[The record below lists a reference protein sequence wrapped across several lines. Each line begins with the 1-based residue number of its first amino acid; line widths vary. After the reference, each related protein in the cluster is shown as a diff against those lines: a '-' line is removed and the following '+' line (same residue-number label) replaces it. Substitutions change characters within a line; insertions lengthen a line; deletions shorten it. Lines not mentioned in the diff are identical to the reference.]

1 MTAEI
6 KPGYFINN
14 PSIYSD
20 TEFTENP
27 EVSFFKIK
35 HYRHVPFSMQ
45 NIDIL
50 LNSNLT
56 YGKDTECILPKH
68 GDLIHKMYL
77 SIELPAL
84 PEGTYWRNSIGY
96 AIIDYIEVYIDSQK
110 IDRQTGEWM
119 NINHEL
125 FTKKSKINGLN
136 EMVGKYNTTIELK
149 KRTNSGV
156 SKNITVPLYFWF
168 CRDIDKSLPLVAMRN
183 SELRFIIKL
192 KPFNEVILGTP
203 ISETSIE
210 PLRNIKLMTDYIFI
224 DDEERMKFITNPIE
238 YNIEQ
243 IEYQDLSNNI
253 NYNVVTSA
261 GQDEG
266 KYEFELEA
274 NGLVKYI
281 VWVLQDNT
289 ATDFVYNTNNLL
301 HANLLINGTYL
312 VKKNKKGNNGLNQ
325 YISYYSHN
333 NRIPYA
339 DIHSFPMCLN
349 MDSSIPNGATNVSN
363 VSELR
368 FEVKLDTTKNT
379 NSSKLNMFFVR
390 YNVLKFDRG
399 TGLTLFS

>member
-1 MTAEI
+1 MSVEI

-35 HYRHVPFSMQ
+35 HYRHIPFSMQ

-50 LNSNLT
+50 LNSDFT

-119 NINHEL
+119 NICHEL

-136 EMVGKYNTTIELK
+136 EMVGKYNTSIELK
-149 KRTNSGV
+149 RNTTSGV
-156 SKNITVPLYFWF
+156 SKKITVPLYFWF
-168 CRDIDKSLPLVAMRN
+168 CRDVDKSLPLVAMKN
-183 SELRFIIKL
+183 SELRFRMKL
-192 KPFNEVILGTP
+192 KPFSELILGTS

-210 PLRNIKLMTDYIFI
+210 PLRNIKFMTDYIFV
-224 DDEERMKFITNPIE
+224 DDSERMKFITNPIE

-243 IEYQDLSNNI
+243 IQYQELSTNI
-253 NYNVVTSA
+253 NYNVVTSE
-261 GQDEG
+261 DEG
-266 KYEFELEA
+266 NYEFELEA
-274 NGLVKYI
+274 TGIVKYI
-281 VWVLQDNT
+281 VWILQEN
-289 ATDFVYNTNNLL
+289 AANDFVYNTNNLL
-301 HANLLINGTYL
+301 HANLLINGTDL
-312 VKKNKKGNNGLNQ
+312 VKKNKTGNNGLNQ
-325 YISYYSHN
+325 YMSYY
-333 NRIPYA
+333 I
-339 DIHSFPMCLN
+339 
-349 MDSSIPNGATNVSN
+349 
-363 VSELR
+363 
-368 FEVKLDTTKNT
+368 
-379 NSSKLNMFFVR
+379 SKE
-390 YNVLKFDRG
+390 
-399 TGLTLFS
+399 T